1 MNNCAVIHTLA
12 GNPLEFFD
20 LVCYTFQNFH
30 GVKAYNTLKK
40 VYQILHS
47 RVFGVFFFLFNF
59 LISFFYVLLFWFFFK
74 FFYFDLS
81 TSLPFFLQENKLGFQ
96 TK

>member
-12 GNPLEFFD
+12 GNPLEFFG

-40 VYQILHS
+40 LYQILYITDVL
-47 RVFGVFFFLFNF
+47 VFLVFLFLFNF
-59 LISFFYVLLFWFFFK
+59 LISFFYVLLLW
-74 FFYFDLS
+74 FFYFLFLIFQ
-81 TSLPFFLQENKLGFQ
+81 LPFFS
-96 TK
+96 

>member
-30 GVKAYNTLKK
+30 VVKADNTLKK
-40 VYQILHS
+40 VYQILHITDVL
-47 RVFGVFFFLFNF
+47 VFSFFLFKF
-59 LISFFYVLLFWFFFK
+59 LISFFYVLLFWFF
-74 FFYFDLS
+74 LI
-81 TSLPFFLQENKLGFQ
+81 FLF
-96 TK
+96 

>member
-40 VYQILHS
+40 VYQILHITDVL
-47 RVFGVFFFLFNF
+47 VFSFFLFKF
-59 LISFFYVLLFWFFFK
+59 LISFFYVLLFWFF
-74 FFYFDLS
+74 LI
-81 TSLPFFLQENKLGFQ
+81 FLF
-96 TK
+96 